1 MRKQLQGIGLILF
14 GILLCVGEI
23 NFRTYTILAV
33 SPFSHLPFW
42 GSASALL
49 VWCSSLARRIRK

>member
-23 NFRTYTILAV
+23 NFRTYTVFGSLTLF
-33 SPFSHLPFW
+33 PFTFV
-42 GSASALL
+42 GACAGL
-49 VWCSSLARRIRK
+49 VGLVQLFSKGE